1 MAPSVGSTSD
11 EQPPP
16 ESPAGRAA
24 DDQDHAAHIH
34 ALMAEADALFKQ
46 KRYREAI
53 EACEELA
60 EADPSAFMPDQMIEA
75 CERELRRR
83 RTIILGG
90 LAAIALTVLAATA
103 LYRHLNRIRILPQPA
118 TTIRLNEMGQQDFE
132 VRSGLGTHR
141 RLEYDWRVL
150 DADGKSTGEGRGP
163 EEDVTSPWQYTYQ
176 PSYAV
181 AQAENGSQPTVRRL
195 VLQAVDEAGKVVVR
209 HQWTIEVANVPRPP
223 EITQNPASHPP
234 PRVIIPGG
242 RTFTISGKDG
252 DLGTDLTYQWF
263 LDRKRVPEAATAS
276 WTYRPGEDM
285 LQAIKA
291 SPTGRVER
299 TVECR
304 VANRFGEPYTAIA
317 TWRLRVYPPKRK

>member
-1 MAPSVGSTSD
+1 MEPSVGSPSD
-11 EQPPP
+11 AQPLP
-16 ESPAGRAA
+16 ESPAAEAGDDEHVAA
-24 DDQDHAAHIH
+24 RIH
-34 ALMAEADALFKQ
+34 ALMAEADVLFKQ

-53 EACEELA
+53 EACQELA
-60 EADPSAFMPDQMIEA
+60 ATDPSAFMPDQMIEA

-83 RTIILGG
+83 RTIVLGG
-90 LAAIALTVLAATA
+90 LAAIALTVLAATV
-103 LYRHLNRIRILPQPA
+103 LYRHLSRIRTLPQPA
-118 TTIRLNEMGQQDFE
+118 TTIRLNEMDQQDFE

-141 RLEYDWRVL
+141 RLEYAWSVL
-150 DADGKSTGEGRGP
+150 DADGRSTGEGRGP

-181 AQAENGSQPTVRRL
+181 ARAEKGFEPTVRRL
-195 VLQAVDEAGKVVVR
+195 VLRAVNEAGKEVIR
-209 HQWTIEVANVPRPP
+209 QQWTIEVANVPRPP
-223 EITQNPASHPP
+223 EITQDPASHPP

-252 DLGTDLTYQWF
+252 DLGTELTYQWF
-263 LDRKRVPEAATAS
+263 LDGRRVPGAATAS
-276 WTYRPGEDM
+276 WTYRPGEEV
-285 LQAIKA
+285 LRAIKA